1 MSSHFFVQ
9 WSEDGDATVLGRIT
23 SRAGSVAATGIDG
36 EGNWLEQADVASIT
50 CSVFD
55 LDSDTPDTPI
65 TTPTVIVSTSVLDTP
80 VTVNTLWTVDT
91 TGYNFIHDLAAT
103 NFPTG
108 SNRYSVE
115 YAVSMTNGGKFHA
128 IFEGIARPIRSS

>member
-23 SRAGSVAATGIDG
+23 SRAGSGAATGIDG

-55 LDSDTPDTPI
+55 LDS
-65 TTPTVIVSTSVLDTP
+65 DTP